1 MHLRKSNKILIY
13 FLLLLIL
20 GSINNIKLD
29 KIYFSNISNIEILGL
44 GNENRQT
51 LLENI
56 NNLKLGNIFFLEKE
70 KLDNLI
76 SSNSLVEKYDIFKV
90 YPSSLYVNIEKTK
103 FLARLNQNGNNYII
117 GSNGKLSNNNL
128 NSQSLP
134 FIFGR
139 PKIDEFLKFK
149 KIIDDSKLE
158 FREIKNFYYFA
169 SGRWDIELNNDL
181 LIKLPDKNIDQ
192 SLKFIFDFLNNNNLV
207 DINIVDARIKN
218 QIILND

>member
-29 KIYFSNISNIEILGL
+29 KINFSNISNIEILGL
-44 GNENRQT
+44 GNENHQT

-103 FLARLNQNGNNYII
+103 FLARLNQNGNHYII

-181 LIKLPDKNIDQ
+181 LIKLPDKDIDQ

-207 DINIVDARIKN
+207 DINIVDARIRN

>member
-13 FLLLLIL
+13 YLLLLIL

-29 KIYFSNISNIEILGL
+29 KINFSNISNIEILGL
-44 GNENRQT
+44 GNENHQT

-103 FLARLNQNGNNYII
+103 FLARLNQNGNHYII

-181 LIKLPDKNIDQ
+181 LIKLPDKDIDQ

-207 DINIVDARIKN
+207 DINIVDARIRN

>member
-1 MHLRKSNKILIY
+1 MIY
-13 FLLLLIL
+13 FLLLFIL

-29 KIYFSNISNIEILGL
+29 KINFSNISNIEILGL
-44 GNENRQT
+44 GNDNNQT

-56 NNLKLGNIFFLEKE
+56 NNLKLGNIFFIEKE

-90 YPSSLYVNIEKTK
+90 YPSSLYVNIKKTK
-103 FLARLNQNGNNYII
+103 FLARLNQNGNQYIV

-128 NSQSLP
+128 YSQSLP

-149 KIIDDSKLE
+149 KIIDDSKFE

-181 LIKLPDKNIDQ
+181 LIKLPHKNIDQ
-192 SLKFIFDFLNNNNLV
+192 SLKFVFDFLNNNNLA
-207 DINIVDARIKN
+207 DIDIVDARIRN